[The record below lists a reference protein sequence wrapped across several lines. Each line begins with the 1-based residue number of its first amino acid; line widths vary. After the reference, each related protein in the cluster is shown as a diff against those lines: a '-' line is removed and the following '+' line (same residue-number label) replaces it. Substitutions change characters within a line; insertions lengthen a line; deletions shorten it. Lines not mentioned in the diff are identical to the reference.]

1 MSSKHLKILSLDL
14 TYPDLSLE
22 FFYEFLNR
30 NAWIRVSRRFSFHRT
45 PHPPLTPWT
54 KMSWRTASG
63 FFAQAHTTRSFS
75 TARARSLHRCI
86 PASPCAP
93 TFLLSLLAPYAAAS
107 THMPSSRACFAPR
120 WSSPTFGSSHGRR
133 LYVWMSLHPGTPNSA
148 SSLTASTRRPHPA
161 LYGTEL
167 RAPGEHTGD
176 LHVHSKVCCKC
187 FVSVLQK

>member
-14 TYPDLSLE
+14 TYPHLSLE

-75 TARARSLHRCI
+75 TARARSLRRCI
-86 PASPCAP
+86 PASSCAS
-93 TFLLSLLAPYAAAS
+93 TFLLSLLAPYTATS
-107 THMPSSRACFAPR
+107 TYMPSSSLCFALR
-120 WSSPTFGSSHGRR
+120 WSPPTSVFPPMEGVCTYGRVCTPR
-133 LYVWMSLHPGTPNSA
+133 LPTPPRPPQLQRVV
-148 SSLTASTRRPHPA
+148 LTPP
-161 LYGTEL
+161 
-167 RAPGEHTGD
+167 
-176 LHVHSKVCCKC
+176 
-187 FVSVLQK
+187 